1 MIEYMIID
9 TPFTDENVLQ
19 LYEYTKEKEIQLVSL
34 SIDNKELSD
43 TSLRLISLIAPSIEV
58 EEEKE
63 IGKN

>member
-1 MIEYMIID
+1 MIID

-43 TSLRLISLIAPSIEV
+43 TSLRLISLIAPSIEI

>member
-9 TPFTDENVLQ
+9 TPFTDEDVLQ

-43 TSLRLISLIAPSIEV
+43 TSLRLISLIGPSIEI

-63 IGKN
+63 MGKN

>member
-43 TSLRLISLIAPSIEV
+43 TSLRLISLIAPSIEI

>member
-1 MIEYMIID
+1 MIKYMIID
-9 TPFTDENVLQ
+9 TPFTDEDVLQ

-43 TSLRLISLIAPSIEV
+43 TSLRLISLIAPSIEI

>member
-9 TPFTDENVLQ
+9 TPFTDEDVLQ

-43 TSLRLISLIAPSIEV
+43 TSLRLISLIAPSIEI